1 MSQRRARS
9 DDALEAL
16 VDLHILRGWAEPRH
30 PSLRSEHLLPRLAT
44 LSLEEGAD
52 TTQIMGIHG
61 PEVLIGR
68 YHPPHGPVD
77 LLPTGLRDHELYK
90 LGAPHVR
97 LRQEDDGRWSV
108 RPLAPSLPTAVDGE
122 QLRLGQAAMLGP
134 RSKLVLGITTW
145 RFEQHDVSPAQWERS
160 ASDLL
165 QTEGGAALFLK
176 RHGGLCGPRLK
187 LEPGS
192 SPVIGRLSPR
202 SQPDWELSGLPEH
215 ERRHIAYRHA
225 QLRPLAQGWEIIPLT
240 ERHRVYINRQAISGP
255 ARLAPGDEVGL
266 GSVLLHFH
274 YPDGGEAPWRRKLQV
289 PTLVDWQLDG
299 AVPGKKEQP

>member
-1 MSQRRARS
+1 
-9 DDALEAL
+9 
-16 VDLHILRGWAEPRH
+16 
-30 PSLRSEHLLPRLAT
+30 
-44 LSLEEGAD
+44 
-52 TTQIMGIHG
+52 
-61 PEVLIGR
+61 
-68 YHPPHGPVD
+68 
-77 LLPTGLRDHELYK
+77 
-90 LGAPHVR
+90 
-97 LRQEDDGRWSV
+97 
-108 RPLAPSLPTAVDGE
+108 
-122 QLRLGQAAMLGP
+122 
-134 RSKLVLGITTW
+134 
-145 RFEQHDVSPAQWERS
+145 
-160 ASDLL
+160 L

-192 SPVIGRLSPR
+192 SPVIGRFSPR

-225 QLRPLAQGWEIIPLT
+225 QLRPIAQGWEIIPLT
-240 ERHRVYINRQAISGP
+240 ERHRVYINRQAINGP
-255 ARLAPGDEVGL
+255 TRLTTGDEVGL